1 MATCFHHTD
10 RETGRACTRCGRPA
24 CADCLIQASVGSQCF
39 ECVKAAAP
47 PRSEKVRRWWR
58 SSRLLATQAII
69 AITVAAFVVI
79 SMRDGRSDGF
89 GQTGRDLAVFGPGIA
104 DGEWYRLFTTAIVH
118 SGPIHLFFNMFV
130 LYQVGLVLEPASG
143 PGRFL
148 LIYAVSVLG
157 GSAGALL
164 VDPNAFTV
172 GASGGVFGVAAAA
185 TLALHRRGASF
196 WQTGFG
202 PLLVVNLGLSFV
214 LPRVSI
220 GGHIGGL
227 IAGLLAAEAM
237 LQARRL
243 DQPLLGIAGAVAVGS
258 LAVIIASSAV

>member
-1 MATCFHHTD
+1 MVTCFHHAD

-24 CADCLIQASVGSQCF
+24 CPDCLIQASVGSQCF

-47 PRSEKVRRWWR
+47 SRVDKVRRWWK
-58 SSRLLATQAII
+58 SSRLLVTQTIV
-69 AITVAAFVVI
+69 AITVVAFVVI

-104 DGEWYRLFTTAIVH
+104 DGEWYRLFTTALVH
-118 SGPIHLFFNMFV
+118 SGPIHLLFNMFV
-130 LYQVGLVLEPASG
+130 LYQVGLVLEPAAG
-143 PGRFL
+143 HGRFL
-148 LIYAVSVLG
+148 LIYMVSVLG
-157 GSAGALL
+157 GAAGALL
-164 VDPNAFTV
+164 AEPSAFTV

-202 PLLVVNLGLSFV
+202 PLLLVNLGLSFV

-237 LQARRL
+237 LQARRAG
-243 DQPLLGIAGAVAVGS
+243 QPLLGIAGAFAVGS
-258 LAVIIASSAV
+258 VAVIVASSAV